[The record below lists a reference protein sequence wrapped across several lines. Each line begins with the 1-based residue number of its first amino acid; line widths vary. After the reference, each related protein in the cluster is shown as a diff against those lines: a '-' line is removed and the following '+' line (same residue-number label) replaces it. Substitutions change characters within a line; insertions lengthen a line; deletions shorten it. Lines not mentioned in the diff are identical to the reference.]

1 MMLMMT
7 PDLRACMRAVEVAAH
22 VDVAE
27 DLQVPGL
34 APARVVQL
42 EQVALRDRAG
52 IVDQDVDRAGFLDH
66 GLARLGPR
74 QIGGMDFHRHIVPRP
89 DLVARAL
96 QVRGGARHEEQAA
109 SLARE
114 FLGDGAADPLRC
126 AADQDRAAFQ
136 VEVHQLGDR
145 ISGLQREL
153 PAFHAFLAVILF
165 DRTIAR

>member
-1 MMLMMT
+1 M
-7 PDLRACMRAVEVAAH
+7 AAIEVAAH

-52 IVDQDVDRAGFLDH
+52 IVDQDVDAACLLDH

-74 QIGGMDFHRHIVPRP
+74 QIGGMNLDRHVVPRP

-96 QVRGGARHEEQAA
+96 EVRGGARHQEQAA
-109 SLARE
+109 PLARE
-114 FLGDGAADPLRC
+114 FLRDRASDPLRR

-136 VEVHQLGDR
+136 VEVHQMRMPCQGANCR
-145 ISGLQREL
+145 RFMRSS
-153 PAFHAFLAVILF
+153 AVILV
-165 DRTIAR
+165 DRTFA